1 MRNEIIRI
9 IEEATKLKDI
19 TLESPKEKAHGDFS
33 LNIAMSLAK
42 QEKRPLREVALELK
56 EKIEKADEGK
66 IFEKIEIA
74 GPGFIN
80 LFVKEKF
87 IKQCFSKVLEQKDDY
102 GKNNYG
108 GKKKVIIEYVSANPT
123 GPLHIGHG
131 RWAAIGDSLARI
143 LGFCGF
149 EVCTEFY
156 VNNVGRQVNLLIE
169 SVKSAMDGRSAPE
182 DGYNGAYIKDVAEEV
197 RKASPK
203 DMKVFVLDTLLSQQK
218 ETLAALSVDFDSWFF
233 ENTLHDSGS
242 VRKTIDL
249 LIERNATYEK
259 DGAVWFRSESYGDD
273 KDRVL
278 IRENGEP
285 TYFSA
290 DIAYHADKFRR
301 GFDLLVNVWGTDHH
315 GYVKRLQSALDA
327 LGLPSQNL
335 EIIIGQLVALYRGKE
350 QVRMSKRTGDMIT
363 LKEVI
368 DEIGADAA
376 RFFLVMTGAD
386 THMDFDIELAKKK
399 TLDNPVYYVQY
410 AHARVC
416 NIIKNGAISVPDPKE
431 ADLSLLVEEAEKD
444 LMLKVLELPEELKLC
459 ARTMQPH
466 HLARYA
472 REFAAVLHSYYHK
485 CRVICDE
492 PELMKARL
500 VLMDAARIVLSNMLK
515 LLGVSAPERM

>member
-1 MRNEIIRI
+1 MRSEIVKI
-9 IEEATKLKDI
+9 IEKATGLKDI

-33 LNIAMSLAK
+33 LNIAMMLAK
-42 QEKRPLREVALELK
+42 QEKKPPREVALKLK
-56 EKIEKADEGK
+56 KKIENADK
-66 IFEKIEIA
+66 SNIFSKIEIA

-80 LFVKEKF
+80 LFINERFVRKSFK
-87 IKQCFSKVLEQKDDY
+87 KVLEEKENF
-102 GKNNYG
+102 GKNNIG
-108 GKKKVIIEYVSANPT
+108 ENKKVLVEFVSANPT

-143 LGFCGF
+143 LVFCGWQ
-149 EVCTEFY
+149 VCTEFY

-169 SVKSAMDGRSAPE
+169 SVKSAMDGRPVPE
-182 DGYNGAYIKDVAEEV
+182 DGYNGAYIKDIAEEV
-197 RKASPK
+197 RFKKPA
-203 DMKVFVLDTLLSQQK
+203 DLRGFVLNKLLAEQK
-218 ETLAALSVDFDSWFF
+218 ATLAALSVYFDNWFF
-233 ENTLHDSGS
+233 ENTLHNSGS
-242 VRKTIDL
+242 VRKTVDL
-249 LIERNATYEK
+249 LIERDATYEK
-259 DGAVWFRSESYGDD
+259 DGAVWFKSESYGDD

-278 IRENGEP
+278 MRENGEP

-315 GYVKRLQSALDA
+315 GYVKRLQSALEA

-386 THMDFDIELAKKK
+386 THMDFDLELAKKK

-416 NIIKNGAISVPDPKE
+416 NIIKNSNMPLPDPE
-431 ADLSLLVEEAEKD
+431 DADLSLLAQEAEKD
-444 LMLKVLELPEELKLC
+444 LMLKILELPEELKLC

-492 PELMKARL
+492 PKLMKSRL
-500 VLMDAARIVLSNMLK
+500 VLMEASRIVLSNMLK